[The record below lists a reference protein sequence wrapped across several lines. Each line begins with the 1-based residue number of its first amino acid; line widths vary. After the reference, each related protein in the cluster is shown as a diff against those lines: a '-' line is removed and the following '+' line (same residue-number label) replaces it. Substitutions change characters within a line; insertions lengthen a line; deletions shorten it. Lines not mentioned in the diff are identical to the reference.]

1 MGAGIRQWAN
11 DHEKMIESAAS
22 DYKNLLSPYASEL
35 RVALCSLGSTLTID
49 AQRDFK
55 DAFSSSL
62 EGYST
67 TVLSD
72 GSIDARIQAL
82 NDALFAAGRAQGN
95 LKAESYALH
104 LQQSVVTAGKSLPD
118 GTGGGARSFLAPVQ
132 YTAPGTN
139 SITNQT

>member
-1 MGAGIRQWAN
+1 
-11 DHEKMIESAAS
+11 MIESAAS
-22 DYKNLLSPYASEL
+22 DDKNLLSPYASDL
-35 RVALCSLGSTLTID
+35 RVALGSLGSTLTID

-95 LKAESYALH
+95 LKAESYALN
-104 LQQSVVTAGKSLPD
+104 LQKSVVTAEKRLLEGE
-118 GTGGGARSFLAPVQ
+118 GGGASSFRSEEHTSELQ
-132 YTAPGTN
+132 
-139 SITNQT
+139 